1 MRKSLGA
8 TQTLLERNAVCAFR
22 ETLFLPEIG
31 HGDEGEPSLFQSP
44 FTKLS
49 YNLFIYFV
57 FFSPVESFPNDLIND
72 TLARLSMRLKILFE
86 EDYVKM
92 LEKKRKRRS
101 QNRKWHFPRSVYF
114 RKKMVGYRTRCEERE
129 KGGVSLS
136 REDKILLPART

>member
-1 MRKSLGA
+1 M
-8 TQTLLERNAVCAFR
+8 
-22 ETLFLPEIG
+22 
-31 HGDEGEPSLFQSP
+31 
-44 FTKLS
+44 
-49 YNLFIYFV
+49 
-57 FFSPVESFPNDLIND
+57 ESFPNDLIND

-92 LEKKRKRRS
+92 LEKKKEEKKS
-101 QNRKWHFPRSVYF
+101 KWHFPRSVYF